1 MPRQSSQPKAS
12 ENDSD
17 SDLSVESE
25 PESPPGMLTLQM
37 PVDVRSKAVYQAVKA
52 VWSPRN
58 LPAPVDK
65 IKSGLVQFGDVV
77 KGLRDSWKEK
87 NESLKKAELPNAPTA
102 ANAPQLKNEVA
113 QYRQL
118 VETVVQQ
125 SLLLAHPAIL
135 KRYVFFP
142 AQLKL
147 FPFP

>member
-1 MPRQSSQPKAS
+1 MPRQSSQTKVS

-25 PESPPGMLTLQM
+25 PESPPGILTLQM
-37 PVDVRSKAVYQAVKA
+37 PVDIRNRAIFQAVKA

-65 IKSGLVQFGDVV
+65 IKSGLVQFGEVV

-87 NESLKKAELPNAPTA
+87 NESLKKAELPNASTA

-118 VETVVQQ
+118 VEVVVQQ
-125 SLLLAHPAIL
+125 SLSLAHPAVL
-135 KRYVFFP
+135 KRYVSFLPPSRMF
-142 AQLKL
+142 
-147 FPFP
+147 